1 MGEAVEE
8 RLVVPEWLKN
18 ANTGIS
24 PSAGRETFL
33 DKTLQRVYGLKRWL
47 FDDVGELPRGRFFR
61 SISPSARIGGVLLL
75 VIGASLARTRQGLA
89 VTTVF
94 TIFIVPLSGV
104 SLCSL
109 VKRVLPLF
117 IFTLIVAL
125 PLLFDISPLRTGRW
139 WSVFFHPGLS
149 ADGFETA
156 CFFIS
161 RSTLMAALVVSLG
174 LTISPSEFMS
184 ALRKFPFPALF
195 VTMIFLTLA
204 NISRLLGFVEEAILA
219 RKARLISGGGV
230 REMEG
235 WFAARARYLLE
246 RAMSTSEEVGM
257 AMASRGFDGTLRTL
271 PTSPLRGRDFAC
283 IGMSAFVSIM
293 ALLI

>member
-1 MGEAVEE
+1 VEE
-8 RLVVPEWLKN
+8 RLVVPEWLSKGN
-18 ANTGIS
+18 RDIS
-24 PSAGRETFL
+24 PAAGREAFL
-33 DKTLQRVYGLKRWL
+33 DKTLQRVFGLKRWL
-47 FDDVGELPRGRFFR
+47 LDDAGEFPQGRFFR

-75 VIGASLARTRQGLA
+75 LIGASLAARLQGLA
-89 VTTVF
+89 VAAAF
-94 TIFIVPLSGV
+94 MAFIVLLSGV

-109 VKRVLPLF
+109 FKRVLPLF
-117 IFTLIVAL
+117 VFTLIVTL
-125 PLLFDISPLRTGRW
+125 PLLLDISPLKAGQW
-139 WSVFFHPGLS
+139 WSVFLHPGLS
-149 ADGFETA
+149 VNGLETA

-161 RSTLMAALVVSLG
+161 RSTLMAVLVVLLG
-174 LTISPSEFMS
+174 LTVSPSEFMS

-204 NISRLLGFVEEAILA
+204 NISRLIGFVEEAVLA

-246 RAMSTSEEVGM
+246 RAMSTSDEVGM

-271 PTSPLRGRDFAC
+271 PTAPLRSRDFAC
-283 IGMSAFVSIM
+283 IGISAFVSIM

>member
-1 MGEAVEE
+1 VEE
-8 RLVVPEWLKN
+8 RLVVPEWLRKG
-18 ANTGIS
+18 NTGIS
-24 PSAGRETFL
+24 PAAGREAFL
-33 DKTLQRVYGLKRWL
+33 DKTLQRVYDLKRWL
-47 FDDVGELPRGRFFR
+47 LNDGSEFPQGRFIG

-75 VIGASLARTRQGLA
+75 IIGASLAETRQGLA
-89 VTTVF
+89 ALAVFTVF
-94 TIFIVPLSGV
+94 AVLFSGV
-104 SLCSL
+104 SLGSL

-117 IFTLIVAL
+117 IFSLIVTL
-125 PLLFDISPLRTGRW
+125 PLLFDISPLRAGRW
-139 WSVFFHPGLS
+139 WSVFLHPTLS
-149 ADGFETA
+149 ADGFEVA

-161 RSTLMAALVVSLG
+161 RSTLMAVFVVLLG

-204 NISRLLGFVEEAILA
+204 NISRLIALLEDAVLA

-271 PTSPLRGRDFAC
+271 PTRYLRGRDFAC

>member
-1 MGEAVEE
+1 VEE
-8 RLVVPEWLKN
+8 RLVVPEWLRKGN
-18 ANTGIS
+18 AGIF
-24 PSAGRETFL
+24 PVAGRETFL

-47 FDDVGELPRGRFFR
+47 LDDGNDFAQGRFIG

-75 VIGASLARTRQGLA
+75 LIGASLAGTRLGLA
-89 VTTVF
+89 ALALFTVF
-94 TIFIVPLSGV
+94 AVVLSGV

-117 IFTLIVAL
+117 IFTLIVTL

-139 WSVFFHPGLS
+139 WSVFLHPGLS

-161 RSTLMAALVVSLG
+161 RSTLMAVLVVLLG

-204 NISRLLGFVEEAILA
+204 NVSRLIALLEDAVLA

-293 ALLI
+293 AMLI